1 MSRMSQSYVSKYSE
15 FGDLLFYL
23 KMEIARTY
31 RHPTPKN
38 VAARRGLYDRY
49 EALKRLIT
57 EHLGIKFK

>member
-1 MSRMSQSYVSKYSE
+1 MSAVQQSFRNKYQE

-38 VAARRGLYDRY
+38 RAARKSLYDRY

-57 EHLGIKFK
+57 EVLGIKFK